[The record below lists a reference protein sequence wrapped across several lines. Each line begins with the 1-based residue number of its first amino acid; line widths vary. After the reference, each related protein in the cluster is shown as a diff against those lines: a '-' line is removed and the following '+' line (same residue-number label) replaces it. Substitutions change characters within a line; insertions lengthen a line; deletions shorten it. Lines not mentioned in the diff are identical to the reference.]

1 MNFEDISKKLK
12 QFSKDTVTEVQK
24 LNEVRQLNS
33 RISDEKKQLNQVY
46 MEMGKKLYQMY
57 KEAPLDGFEEEMR
70 TIEEKYSMIDLLQD
84 QIRQVKGVVLCP
96 CCNTEVAATERF
108 CSNCGNKMPE
118 VITAQEEAEV
128 LEGEVVAEEAVEE
141 ESEAADETVEE
152 TVETVENEAAE
163 ETVETVEEAAEAAED
178 EAAEENAETAED
190 EAVEETAEP
199 EEKEST
205 DSVSE

>member
-33 RISDEKKQLNQVY
+33 RISDEKKQLNQIY

>member
-57 KEAPLDGFEEEMR
+57 KEAPLDGFDEEMR
-70 TIEEKYSMIDLLQD
+70 SIEEKYSMIDLLQD

>member
-1 MNFEDISKKLK
+1 MNFEDISKKVK

-96 CCNTEVAATERF
+96 C
-108 CSNCGNKMPE
+108 
-118 VITAQEEAEV
+118 
-128 LEGEVVAEEAVEE
+128 
-141 ESEAADETVEE
+141 
-152 TVETVENEAAE
+152 
-163 ETVETVEEAAEAAED
+163 
-178 EAAEENAETAED
+178 
-190 EAVEETAEP
+190 
-199 EEKEST
+199 
-205 DSVSE
+205 

>member
-33 RISDEKKQLNQVY
+33 RISDEKKQLNQIY

-57 KEAPLDGFEEEMR
+57 KEAPLDGFEDEMR